1 MSKNKNNDIFDDFF
15 FTPQPKK
22 SGKRILIKET
32 KLNEKQV
39 GSSLHARVT
48 MIISKSIFVS
58 TKDGQIY
65 NVTISGVLIS
75 EHSHSSIVA
84 VGDFVLIKPNLG
96 YFTEEGIP
104 IATII
109 KIEPR
114 TKVFSRKANGYL
126 PYEQILA
133 SNISDVLILS
143 SVSSPVFNTRLIDR
157 ILIVSELNNLRP
169 AICINKYDLIEKDKQ
184 SISML
189 NESFEIYRAYGIPL
203 FTISVTKNYN
213 IAQLIDYLKGKE
225 TVLIGQSGVGKSS
238 LINLLFGEELQK
250 VNQISSQTQK
260 GKHTTSFISLFNYNN
275 DEFKLIDTP
284 GIREFGIWGLDKQD
298 LSFYFP
304 EFSSFSNQCRY
315 QPCSHTHEPDC
326 KVIEAI
332 ENGEISRERYQSYLN
347 IYDSLD

>member
-1 MSKNKNNDIFDDFF
+1 MSKNKNNDIFDGFF

-39 GSSLHARVT
+39 VSSLHARVT
-48 MIISKSIFVS
+48 MIISKSIFVE
-58 TKDGQIY
+58 TEDGQIY
-65 NVTISGVLIS
+65 NVTISGVLVS

-84 VGDFVLIKPNLG
+84 VGDFVLIKPNSG
-96 YFTEEGIP
+96 SFTEEGVP

-143 SVSSPVFNTRLIDR
+143 SVLSPVFNTRLIDR
-157 ILIVSELNNLRP
+157 ILIVSELNNLKP

-184 SISML
+184 AISIL

-203 FTISVTKNYN
+203 FTISVAKNYN
-213 IAQLIDYLKGKE
+213 IAQLIAYLKGKE

-238 LINLLFGEELQK
+238 LINLLSGKELQK

-260 GKHTTSFISLFNYNN
+260 GKHTTSFISLFSYN

-298 LSFYFP
+298 LPFYFP

-315 QPCSHTHEPDC
+315 QPCSHIHEPDC

-332 ENGEISRERYQSYLN
+332 ENGKISGERYQSYLN